1 MEPRPPSL
9 PDELWERLLVEW
21 RRGHGGLLSLC
32 QLDGNRLQTMREA
45 ASGRRFWRTRAIAE
59 ARRWGEP
66 VLCPTPEDTVFFALP
81 LHENNR
87 CRRALVVEDLPLD
100 PPQETAS
107 ESTARH
113 LQNALDTLWNLG
125 RRENLTNEALMRET
139 RRAADLERQKA
150 EAIHEVKRG
159 EIPPV
164 GDVYLK
170 LEPDLIRHIQTGN
183 LPAARGALNQIL
195 THIYGVSHD
204 NFPVLKGY
212 LLELISSMHRAALTS
227 GAPPKEIGRIHA
239 AGLQRV
245 FRLEDEEDL
254 AAWTHEMLNALLEA
268 IERSAARQGKA
279 DVVDKAMA
287 LLREHP
293 DRPPTREEAARRL
306 RCSPGHL
313 SRAFRRRYGK
323 GYAQASLAYRL
334 DLAADLLCHA
344 DLSLKEIAR
353 HCGFFDPSHFGKS
366 FRQRFGRPPRQFQA
380 ENITKLPE

>member
-1 MEPRPPSL
+1 MEPALSSL
-9 PDELWERLLVEW
+9 SDELWERLLEEW
-21 RRGHGGLLSLC
+21 GREPEGVLSHC
-32 QLDGNRLQTMREA
+32 QLDGTRLRTTGEA
-45 ASGRRFWRTRAIAE
+45 RSGRRFWRSRAIAE

-87 CRRALVVEDLPLD
+87 CECALVVEDLPLD
-100 PPQETAS
+100 PPREAAS
-107 ESTARH
+107 ENPAQR
-113 LQNALDTLWNLG
+113 LQKALDTLWSFG
-125 RRENLTNEALMRET
+125 RRENLTNEALLRET

-150 EAIHEVKRG
+150 EAIHEVKRADV
-159 EIPPV
+159 PPV

-170 LEPDLIRHIQTGN
+170 LEPDLIRYIQTGN

-195 THIYGVSHD
+195 THIHGVSHD
-204 NFPVLKGY
+204 NFAVLKGY

-254 AAWTHEMLNALLEA
+254 ATWTHEMLNALLEA

-287 LLREHP
+287 LIRDNPE
-293 DRPPTREEAARRL
+293 RPPTREEAARKL

-313 SRAFRRRYGK
+313 SRVFRRRQGQ

-334 DLAADLLCHA
+334 DLAADLLRHA

-353 HCGFFDPSHFGKS
+353 RCGFFDPSHFGKS
-366 FRQRFGRPPRQFQA
+366 FRQRFGRTPRQYRA